1 MAWNGIQGA
10 LNVPG
15 MIPWPIM
22 LAYFAAAIAFVFI
35 WGKKTGGLRSF
46 TTTDIVYIAV
56 GIAIAVGWQFTLGAM
71 IEGALSSIPFIH
83 VAFWGE
89 VLAVFITMG
98 IVRKVGAGMIGM
110 MIYDILAALFYY
122 GFGGEPMYIL
132 YEMLTYGLF
141 IDIMI
146 ALTGNNLFGVRT
158 YIEETKTAEE
168 EGAPPKRSRKA
179 TIYALLHGGILGFLW
194 SLPGSFFYIGFFYP
208 FLYGAFLGW
217 QAVFFDFFS
226 YLPGAIIVGALAGLA
241 AQRIARAVAHE

>member
-1 MAWNGIQGA
+1 MAWNGIEGA

-15 MIPWPIM
+15 MIPWYIVV
-22 LAYFAAAIAFVFI
+22 AYFALAIIFVFV

-46 TTTDIVYIAV
+46 STTDLVYIAV
-56 GIAIAVGWQFTLGAM
+56 GVAIAVGWQFTLGAM
-71 IEGALSSIPFIH
+71 IESAFSSVPFIH
-83 VAFWGE
+83 FAYWGE
-89 VLAVFITMG
+89 VLAIYITVG
-98 IVRKVGAGMIGM
+98 IVRKVGTGMIAM

-146 ALTGNNLFGVRT
+146 AITGPNLFGVKE
-158 YIEETKTAEE
+158 YLETKTEGEE
-168 EGAPPKRSRKA
+168 EPRRSRKA
-179 TIYALLHGGILGFLW
+179 TLKALLHGGILGFLW
-194 SLPGSFFYIGFFYP
+194 SFPGSFFYIGFFYP

-226 YLPGAIIVGALAGLA
+226 YLPGSIIVGAIAGLA
-241 AQRIARAVAHE
+241 AQRIARAVSHE